1 MTPPTGSRPTTIDE
15 YLAALEDPA
24 RTRLA
29 ELRNL
34 VREELPE
41 ATEAIK
47 WGSPAF
53 VHPRGTILLAIS
65 AHKAHANFTV
75 TPSAKEAFAAELE
88 GLETGKGSVK
98 LPYDRPMPED
108 LLRRMARH
116 RLAEFE
122 QDGVNWM

>member
-1 MTPPTGSRPTTIDE
+1 MTPVASRPTTIDE
-15 YLAALEDPA
+15 HLASLQDPA
-24 RTRLA
+24 RSRLA
-29 ELRNL
+29 ELRAL

-47 WGSPAF
+47 WGNPAF
-53 VHPRGTILLAIS
+53 LHPRGTILLVIS
-65 AHKAHANFTV
+65 THKAHANFTV
-75 TPSAKEAFAAELE
+75 TPSVKQAFAAELE
-88 GLETGKGSVK
+88 GIESGKGSVK
-98 LPYDRPMPED
+98 LPYDRPIPED

>member
-1 MTPPTGSRPTTIDE
+1 MTPAAPRPTTIDE
-15 YLAALEDPA
+15 LLASLEDPA
-24 RTRLA
+24 GSRLA
-29 ELRNL
+29 ELRAL

-47 WGSPAF
+47 WGNPAF
-53 VHPRGTILLAIS
+53 LHPRGTILLVIS
-65 AHKAHANFTV
+65 THKAHANFTV

-88 GLETGKGSVK
+88 GLESGKGSVK
-98 LPYDRPMPED
+98 LPYDRPIPED

>member
-1 MTPPTGSRPTTIDE
+1 MTEP
-15 YLAALEDPA
+15 LES
-24 RTRLA
+24 
-29 ELRNL
+29 
-34 VREELPE
+34 E
-41 ATEAIK
+41 ATEAIDG
-47 WGSPAF
+47 GSPAF
-53 VHPRGTILLAIS
+53 VHPRGTILLVIS

-98 LPYDRPMPED
+98 LPYETPMPED

>member
-1 MTPPTGSRPTTIDE
+1 MTPPTGSRPATIDE

-53 VHPRGTILLAIS
+53 VHSRGTILLVIS

-98 LPYDRPMPED
+98 LPTT
-108 LLRRMARH
+108 RRCRRTCCGEWRTTASPSSSRT
-116 RLAEFE
+116 A
-122 QDGVNWM
+122 

>member
-1 MTPPTGSRPTTIDE
+1 MTPQTGSRPTTIDE
-15 YLAALEDPA
+15 YLAALEEPA

-29 ELRNL
+29 ELRKL
-34 VREELPE
+34 VREELP
-41 ATEAIK
+41 EAIK

-53 VHPRGTILLAIS
+53 VHPRGTILLVIS

-98 LPYDRPMPED
+98 LPYDAPMPED

-116 RLAEFE
+116 RLVDF
-122 QDGVNWM
+122 

>member
-1 MTPPTGSRPTTIDE
+1 MTPAASRPTTIDE
-15 YLAALEDPA
+15 HLASLQDPA
-24 RTRLA
+24 RSRLA
-29 ELRNL
+29 ELRAL

-47 WGSPAF
+47 WGNPAF
-53 VHPRGTILLAIS
+53 LHPHGTILLVIS
-65 AHKAHANFTV
+65 THTAHANFTV

-88 GLETGKGSVK
+88 GIESGKGSVK
-98 LPYDRPMPED
+98 LPYDRPIPED
-108 LLRRMARH
+108 LLRRMTRH